1 MSEYTLDRME
11 AAIRALTEQN
21 KKLSEALVLAQE
33 GGSHVQKSGIAAP
46 HDMVNHP
53 PHYQMPG
60 GIETIDYIEAVLAQD
75 YFKKVPGI
83 VAHCV
88 GNILKYASRPT
99 KGEFSKSLRK
109 AAWYCNRAADAL
121 EKTGE

>member
-1 MSEYTLDRME
+1 MSYQLGRNEDEIRSVMDR
-11 AAIRALTEQN
+11 L
-21 KKLSEALVLAQE
+21 KQE
-33 GGSHVQKSGIAAP
+33 GGFLDKNEGHASP
-46 HDMVNHP
+46 PDMVNKP

-75 YFKKVPGI
+75 YFKTVPGI

-88 GNILKYASRPT
+88 GNVLKYASRPT
-99 KGEFSKSLRK
+99 KGKFSQSIRK

-121 EKTGE
+121 EKIGE

>member
-1 MSEYTLDRME
+1 MSEYTLDRKE
-11 AAIRALTEQN
+11 AEIRALMEEN

-33 GGSHVQKSGIAAP
+33 GGSRGQQSGTVSP
-46 HDMVNHP
+46 PDMVNHP

-99 KGEFSKSLRK
+99 KGKFSKSLRK
-109 AAWYCNRAADAL
+109 AAWYCNRAADGL
-121 EKTGE
+121 EKIGE

>member
-1 MSEYTLDRME
+1 MSEYTLDRKE
-11 AAIRALTEQN
+11 AEIRALKEQN
-21 KKLSEALVLAQE
+21 RELYEAFVLAQE
-33 GGSHVQKSGIAAP
+33 GGSRGRQSGTVSP
-46 HDMVNHP
+46 PDMVNHP

-99 KGEFSKSLRK
+99 KGKFSKSLRK
-109 AAWYCNRAADAL
+109 AAWYCNRAADGL
-121 EKTGE
+121 EKIGE